1 MSSSKRLFV
10 AIDLPEST
18 AQLLDELN
26 PNLKGVRW
34 TERDQLH
41 LTIAFFGYVEGPTE
55 EVLREKLQA
64 IQFHSFFLP
73 IVGTGTFP
81 PKGPPKI
88 VWIGVGS
95 GHPHLFQIHKRVQEA
110 ALAAGLEPELR
121 SWHPHITLARCRDV
135 SRETLHPF
143 LRDTAEFDT
152 GLIKVEQ
159 FHLHSSKLLPSG
171 SVHSRELTIRCSGS
185 CAIGPR
191 PMG

>member
-10 AIDLPEST
+10 AIDLPDTT

-26 PNLKGVRW
+26 PHIKGVRW
-34 TERDQLH
+34 TARNQLH
-41 LTIAFFGYVEGPTE
+41 LTIAFFGYVETVVE
-55 EVLREKLQA
+55 AVLRDKLQT

-73 IVGTGTFP
+73 VVGTGTFP

-88 VWIGVGS
+88 AWIGVGS

-135 SRETLHPF
+135 SRQALQPF
-143 LRDTAEFDT
+143 LRETTDFDA
-152 GLIKVEQ
+152 GLIKAEQ
-159 FHLHSSKLLPSG
+159 FHLYSSKLLPSG
-171 SVHSRELTIRCSGS
+171 SVHTRELTIDS
-185 CAIGPR
+185 IP
-191 PMG
+191 